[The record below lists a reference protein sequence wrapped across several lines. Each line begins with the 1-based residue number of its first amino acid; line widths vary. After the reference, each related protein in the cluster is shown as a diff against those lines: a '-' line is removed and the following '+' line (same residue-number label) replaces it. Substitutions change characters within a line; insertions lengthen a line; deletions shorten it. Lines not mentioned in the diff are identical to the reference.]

1 MTDID
6 AGGQG
11 GQGGEGGQL
20 EPRSTEEAASVAT
33 DVIADERTVDK
44 YYNDI
49 DNVAIDRV
57 EPDTKTTLAAALTL
71 AKGPPAEGEEGEAA
85 KAKSEPRQDAGDGI
99 PEHFSEGDKAILASQ
114 SPEAREWLLGQNKKM
129 IAAHT
134 QRSQEI
140 APLRAVT
147 DDWQPY
153 LDQVAEAQGV
163 ESIPAAE
170 AITGLLQTERAMR
183 TASPEDKRAML
194 EHLAEQYGAA
204 PLDAMPQGWR
214 EGDPA
219 VAQQQYQEAAP
230 EQANEFVQAQAVYAA
245 QAHVDQFKAATND
258 DGSLRFPFFAQVEHE
273 MTRLAHAD
281 QMHGV
286 TPDIQNLYERATW
299 GDPNLR
305 QRALTDRDAQAEA
318 ERKTSERDKI
328 AKARSASV
336 SISGGGGQRAEDPGG
351 STEDIL
357 RTHLG
362 GI

>member
-6 AGGQG
+6 AAGQG
-11 GQGGEGGQL
+11 GQGDLL

-71 AKGPPAEGEEGEAA
+71 VKGPPAEGEEGEAA

-170 AITGLLQTERAMR
+170 AIAGLLQTERAMR
-183 TASPEDKRAML
+183 TADPEQKRAML

-204 PLDAMPQGWR
+204 PLDAMPHGWR
-214 EGDPA
+214 DGDAA
-219 VAQQQYQEAAP
+219 VAQQAQATAP
-230 EQANEFVQAQAVYAA
+230 EPVNEFAQAQAVNAA

-258 DGSLRFPFFAQVEHE
+258 DGSLQFPFFAQVEHE